1 MKKELKLPKPVETYI
16 RAINA
21 RDTDAFQSS
30 FAPDAVVKD
39 VGREFC
45 GIVETK
51 EWASQEIFAVNVTL
65 DVMEVAQR
73 GGQTIVTVKIDGTFD
88 RAGLPDPLLMDHCF
102 TIAADKISVL
112 TCRLAAKADIA
123 SRTRCRKETSHV
135 LQHIDLADTQSS
147 RSLR

>member
-1 MKKELKLPKPVETYI
+1 VKKEIKLPKPVYI
-16 RAINA
+16 RAINT
-21 RDTDAFQSS
+21 RDTDVFQSS
-30 FAPDAVVKD
+30 FAPDVVVQD

-45 GIVETK
+45 DIVEIK

-88 RAGLPDPLLMDHCF
+88 CAGLPDPLLMDHCF

>member
-1 MKKELKLPKPVETYI
+1 VKKEIKLPKPVYI
-16 RAINA
+16 RAINT
-21 RDTDAFQSS
+21 RDTDVFQSS
-30 FAPDAVVKD
+30 FAPDVVVQD

-45 GIVETK
+45 DIVEIK

>member
-1 MKKELKLPKPVETYI
+1 M
-16 RAINA
+16 
-21 RDTDAFQSS
+21 S
-30 FAPDAVVKD
+30 FALNAVVKD
-39 VGREFC
+39 VGREIR
-45 GIVETK
+45 GIAAIK
-51 EWASQEIFAVNVTL
+51 EWANQEIFAVNVML

-102 TIAADKISVL
+102 TIAGGKISAL

-135 LQHIDLADTQSS
+135 LQHIELADPQSS
-147 RSLR
+147 RRLR